1 MQPRLILTV
10 LLLLLSSLSAAEPL
24 SLGELVDVALQNQPS
39 TRQAWW
45 NAKRAAAAVGSA
57 KSTYYPKL
65 DFQASVLNGRDFKFI
80 NGPDTSYTILGAD
93 LLLSMMLYDFGE
105 TSANVKAAKMALA
118 EANWQSDWAIQK
130 VMLDVLENAYSV
142 LDAQEVLQAGLF
154 SLEDAERMLNLAVEL
169 NRSGVTPVSDV
180 YIAKAAYA
188 KMKMGLTQSKSQLAI
203 KNGKLAASLGLSP
216 DVELQLAPIG
226 NPQTLQLQKT
236 EELISLACSQRADL
250 MGKRAALEKSLAN
263 QAKIASLY
271 SPKLKFAGKGG
282 ANHALHDKAN
292 AMQYDVA
299 LNLEVPL
306 FTGFDAMYQKRIA
319 FADAQ
324 LSREDLSQL
333 ELDISLEVLT
343 YSRSLEEAQEMM
355 PDAEEVLTN
364 SLKAY
369 ESVLEI
375 YQAGKEKIS
384 AVSDVQRQLAAAR
397 VSYSDVKTR
406 WLVSQAKLAYAT
418 GTMGKI
424 CEENP

>member
-1 MQPRLILTV
+1 MVTRFLTV
-10 LLLLLSSLSAAEPL
+10 FLLLLGSLSAAEPL

-57 KSTYYPKL
+57 KSGYYPKL

-80 NGPDTSYTILGAD
+80 NGPDTHYTILGAD
-93 LLLSMMLYDFGE
+93 VLLSMMLYDFGE
-105 TSANVKAAKMALA
+105 TSASVKAAKMALE

-130 VMLDVLENAYSV
+130 VMVDVLENAYSV
-142 LDAQEVLQAGLF
+142 LDAQEVLQAGIF
-154 SLEDAERMLNLAVEL
+154 SLEDAERMLSLAVEL
-169 NRSGVTPVSDV
+169 NRAGVTPVSDV
-180 YIAKAAYA
+180 YISKAAFA
-188 KMKMGLTQSKSQLAI
+188 QMKMELTQSKSQLAI
-203 KNGKLAASLGLSP
+203 RNGKLAASLGLSP

-226 NPQTLQLQKT
+226 NPQTLPLQKT
-236 EELISLACSQRADL
+236 GELISFASSQRADL

-282 ANHALHDKAN
+282 ANHAVNDKAN

-299 LNLEVPL
+299 LTLDVPL
-306 FTGFDAMYQKRIA
+306 FTGFDAMYQKRMA

-324 LSREDLSQL
+324 LSREELSQL

-343 YSRSLEEAQEMM
+343 YSRLLQEAQEMM

-369 ESVLEI
+369 ESILEI

-397 VSYSDVKTR
+397 VRYSDVKTR

-418 GTMGKI
+418 GTMGSI